1 MAVFLYQVGEKMG
14 LIEVQDLY
22 YKYNDSE
29 EWVLNGINLDIKDGE
44 FLVIVGHNG
53 SGKSTLAKMLN
64 GLLVPNQGTVDVN
77 GDKTSDRDK
86 IWDIRQQVGMV
97 FQNPD
102 NQLVANIVEED
113 IAFGPENLGLES
125 SEIRKRVDNS
135 LKAVAMEEFKRYA
148 PHNLSGGQKQRVAIA
163 GVLAMQPKCLVLDE
177 PTAMLDPVGRK
188 SVMDAIQKL
197 NKGLG
202 MTIVHITHF
211 MTEAIQAD
219 RIIVMEEGKIVLEG
233 TPRDIFSQVD
243 KIKEYH
249 LDVPQ
254 VTELAFKLHQQGLK
268 ISPDIFD
275 IDRLVNKLC
284 YLK

>member
-14 LIEVQDLY
+14 LVKIQDLH
-22 YKYNDSE
+22 YKYNSSE
-29 EWVLNGINLDIKDGE
+29 KWVLNGIDLNIKNGE

-64 GLLVPNQGTVDVN
+64 GLLVPNQGIVDVN
-77 GDKTSDRDK
+77 GAKTSDRDK

-113 IAFGPENLGLES
+113 VAFGPENLGLEPS
-125 SEIRKRVDNS
+125 KIRERVDKS
-135 LKAVAMEEFKRYA
+135 LKAVGMERFKRYA

-177 PTAMLDPVGRK
+177 PTAMLDPVGRQ
-188 SVMDAIQKL
+188 SVMDAIQDL

-202 MTIVHITHF
+202 MTVVHITHF

-219 RIIVMEEGKIVLEG
+219 RIIVMEEGRIVLEG
-233 TPRDIFSQVD
+233 SPQDIFSQVD

-254 VTELAFKLHQQGLK
+254 VTELAFQLHQQGLK
-268 ISPDIFD
+268 IRPDIFD
-275 IDRLVNKLC
+275 IDRLVNELC